1 MKEQNLTDIIID
13 AIQEKKGEKI
23 TIIDLSD
30 IQGSSVP
37 EFVICQGKNPSQ
49 TYAIAEN
56 IKDRVREKLSLHEVT
71 SEGYRNLQWI
81 ILDYGSLMV
90 HVFLPETREFYNL
103 EDLWIDGKI
112 TQIPDFD

>member
-37 EFVICQGKNPSQ
+37 EFVICQGRNPSQ

-56 IKDRVREKLSLHEVT
+56 IKDRVREKLRLHEVT
-71 SEGYRNLQWI
+71 SEGYRNSQWI

-112 TQIPDFD
+112 TQIPDLD